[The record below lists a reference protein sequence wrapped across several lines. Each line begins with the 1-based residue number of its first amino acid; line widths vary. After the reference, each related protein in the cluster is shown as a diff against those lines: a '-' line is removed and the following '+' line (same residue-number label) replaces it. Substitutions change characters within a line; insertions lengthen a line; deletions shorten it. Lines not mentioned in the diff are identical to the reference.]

1 MKNRPV
7 PLGAS
12 VKTAPAPISQV
23 QPTSVLPNLNKPKR
37 KKQTKPIPPVGPALA
52 LSGGAAHGDFEVGV
66 VSYLYQHGLVPKI
79 ICGTS
84 VGAIN
89 GLKLAEGEPTGPATP
104 DADGHVQGL
113 AGLVEIWKSLKH
125 NTDMYKK
132 HALLDELESALKSL
146 ATGLGVG
153 GLVGGSVGGP
163 IGAFLGAL
171 IGGRVEE
178 DTVISAVKDLMK
190 TSSLADFD
198 PLDSKMREKSTFKP
212 SLVAQSKIIL
222 RMATTS
228 LEDGALRLVDEKG
241 HLLESDGSPARGAPR
256 YSAAANTTL
265 AKIKQLEDLIDSL
278 VKGMDSPDED
288 PPPKGRVSDVLSLRG
303 EVMQLKESIAG
314 DIIGSE
320 PTNVPLTQAA
330 LASSSLPVFTPPQL
344 FNDGNNY
351 VDGGTRMVTP
361 IQTALE
367 LGATVIYAVVA
378 SSDRMGPGTDFLT
391 NKPLASYTSANLIDI
406 GLRVG
411 SEIEPSAI
419 NDGQLAPP
427 NGFPVP
433 VLIFRPRYDIHDS
446 LTVAPGLI
454 DIRMDQGWMCADD
467 VMQAWAQDS
476 EGYLELAEQYDELRG
491 TTLIARRRHQIWR
504 TEFAANGWQYLHDA
518 TGAPIDATGAPPLP
532 IMIDREKTIAAALA
546 QVREMKRDLRDLVQQ
561 RVDAHGNIPPHA
573 ERWWTDW
580 ERHTWIPDGPLWPP
594 AKMKVTAEPNSGVPL
609 DRHTTIKITATDVGG
624 NPIEGATVYAGGH
637 DLGPTGSLHAT
648 FASIRVKTID
658 PKTHAQ
664 RITVTGPRVEVAA
677 ASYEITPVP
686 IRFDM
691 STAAPAP

>member
-1 MKNRPV
+1 MKSAATQMP
-7 PLGAS
+7 
-12 VKTAPAPISQV
+12 PIVQV
-23 QPTSVLPNLNKPKR
+23 QPGPVLPNLNKPKR
-37 KKQTKPIPPVGPALA
+37 KKQAKPIPPVGPALA

-104 DADGHVQGL
+104 DADGHIQGL
-113 AGLVEIWKSLKH
+113 AGLIEIWKSLKY

-132 HALLDELESALKSL
+132 HSLLDELQSALKSL
-146 ATGLGVG
+146 VTGLGVG
-153 GLVGGSVGGP
+153 SLIGGSVGGP
-163 IGAFLGAL
+163 IGLFLGAL
-171 IGGRVEE
+171 VGGRVEE
-178 DTVISAVKDLMK
+178 DTVISAVQDLMK
-190 TSSLADFD
+190 TSSLADFN
-198 PLDSKMREKSTFKP
+198 PLDTRMKEKATFKP
-212 SLVAQSKIIL
+212 GLLAQSKITL
-222 RMATTS
+222 RMAMTS

-241 HLLESDGSPARGAPR
+241 HLLESDGTPAQGPPR
-256 YSAAANTTL
+256 YSAAANATL

-278 VKGMDSPDED
+278 VKGMDSPDTD
-288 PPPKGRVSDVLSLRG
+288 PKEHVSDVLSLRA
-303 EVMQLKESIAG
+303 EVMQLKASIAG

-320 PTNVPLTQAA
+320 PIEVPLTQAA

-361 IQTALE
+361 IETALE
-367 LGATVIYAVVA
+367 LGGTVVYAVVA
-378 SSDRMGPGTDFLT
+378 SSDKMGPGTSFPS
-391 NKPLASYTSANLIDI
+391 NKPLPSFTSANLIDI

-419 NDGQLAPP
+419 NDSQLTPP

-454 DIRMDQGWMCADD
+454 DIRMDQGWMCGDD
-467 VMQAWAQDS
+467 VMQAWALDS
-476 EGYLELAEQYDELRG
+476 DGYLELAQEYDELRG
-491 TTLIARRRHQIWR
+491 TTLIARRRHQIWIH
-504 TEFAANGWQYLHDA
+504 EFAANGWQYMHDA
-518 TGAPIDATGAPPLP
+518 TGAPIDATGAPPVP
-532 IMIDREKTIAAALA
+532 ILVDREKTIAAALA
-546 QVREMKRDLRDLVQQ
+546 KVRGMKRDLRDLVQK

-580 ERHTWIPDGPLWPP
+580 ERHTWVPDGPLWPP
-594 AKMKVTAEPNSGVPL
+594 LKMKVTAKPSSGVPL
-609 DRHTTIKITATDVGG
+609 DRQTTITITATDDGG
-624 NPIEGATVYAGGH
+624 KPIEGATVYAGGR

-648 FASIRVKTID
+648 FASMRMKKID

-664 RITVTGPRVEVAA
+664 TITVTGPHVEVAA
-677 ASYEITPVP
+677 ASYETTPVP
-686 IRFDM
+686 IRFDT
-691 STAAPAP
+691 STATP